1 MMSLATHSEIS
12 LNNGHPI
19 GYQIIIKNEVGRIL
33 LSMGDYAPAKRHL
46 WSARCGFIESDMVPE
61 AVTASLEWLDLA
73 DEIDE
78 ASPTMSAILE
88 NASPREGPG
97 NSQHHLIRVTL
108 RMWWNTFSHYFAMT
122 SPVSQELTWV

>member
-1 MMSLATHSEIS
+1 MSLATHSEIS

-19 GYQIIIKNEVGRIL
+19 DIKSLSRIEVGRIL

-73 DEIDE
+73 LDMEEHKFNDVQCCGRRRTE
-78 ASPTMSAILE
+78 SC
-88 NASPREGPG
+88 N
-97 NSQHHLIRVTL
+97 
-108 RMWWNTFSHYFAMT
+108 
-122 SPVSQELTWV
+122 